1 MQNVKFK
8 GPLALFA
15 ADEKKKSN
23 NSKVYSVH
31 NGSIC
36 GASKIENM

>member
-15 ADEKKKSN
+15 ADAKKNQMILS
-23 NSKVYSVH
+23 STMFTMAQYMVPL
-31 NGSIC
+31 
-36 GASKIENM
+36 E